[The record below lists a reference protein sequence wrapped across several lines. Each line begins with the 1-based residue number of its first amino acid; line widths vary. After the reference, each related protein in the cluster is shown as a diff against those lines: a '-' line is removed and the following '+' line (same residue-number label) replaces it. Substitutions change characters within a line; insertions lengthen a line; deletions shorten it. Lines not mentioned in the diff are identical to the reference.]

1 MAKSKRDLLKA
12 QSLYECDFFA
22 WTQQQAELLRHAAAR
37 KPTSEL
43 DLRNLAEEIE
53 SLGKRDR
60 RALASHIA
68 RIAEHLLKL
77 HHSRAEE
84 PRPGWESSVDA
95 HRSKTWRILAD
106 SPGLKTEMA
115 TILRESYDDGR
126 RIAARS
132 LRIELDPSTLPA
144 TCPYSLEQILDRDWW
159 PTRTPAEA

>member
-84 PRPGWESSVDA
+84 PRLAGKVRSTSTVRRLGGSSRTAQV
-95 HRSKTWRILAD
+95 SKPKWRPYFAR
-106 SPGLKTEMA
+106 A
-115 TILRESYDDGR
+115 TMTAGALPLGHCASSSIP
-126 RIAARS
+126 ARF
-132 LRIELDPSTLPA
+132 PQPA
-144 TCPYSLEQILDRDWW
+144 
-159 PTRTPAEA
+159 PTASSRF